1 VNHQEYVIKEVTRI
15 WAKWPELRLGQLIA
29 NSDKILTST
38 DLFYISD
45 DDLVATLQKLDRW
58 FEAGRKYE
66 ASMNCVERQQNSQV
80 QPKGVT
86 LSNCGLD
93 SKKKE

>member
-1 VNHQEYVIKEVTRI
+1 MTTMTREKTVNHQEYVIKEVTRI

-66 ASMNCVERQQNSQV
+66 ASMNCVERQD
-80 QPKGVT
+80 KG
-86 LSNCGLD
+86 D
-93 SKKKE
+93 KE